1 MPRLKSLLVAA
12 AILIGSVA
20 VATFLVSLAPEPERQ
35 EPPSPVPFVQTAP
48 VAVGFGA
55 IPVFGAGTVRPSAE
69 IAIAPQVG
77 GRVVWVAP
85 GFLSGGRV
93 AAGQTLFR
101 IEESDYVNRVREAE
115 AELAARQVAFLEAQ
129 EEAEIAR
136 AEYGRYSG
144 RQASDTPP
152 EANALALHG
161 PQLNAARTALV
172 RAQAWVDDANLA
184 LSRTQVNAPFDGF
197 VREESVDVGQLMT
210 AGQAVGRLYAADAV
224 EVVVPL
230 SDAGA
235 AVIPGLW
242 ALRAGD
248 TERGVA
254 ARVFAEYGDGSYAWE
269 GYADRAESSL
279 DEQSRTI
286 DVIVRVPDPFSSGVP
301 TGSTIALDGS
311 PPLLVGKFV
320 EVESQGLEPERFFGV
335 RRAALQP
342 GNEIWTVR
350 DDETVSIVPVR
361 VLQRGDDEIFVTGAL
376 GDGWPAITGGIQFAT
391 NGMLVRTGSAPGQ

>member
-152 EANALALHG
+152 EANAL
-161 PQLNAARTALV
+161 
-172 RAQAWVDDANLA
+172 
-184 LSRTQVNAPFDGF
+184 
-197 VREESVDVGQLMT
+197 
-210 AGQAVGRLYAADAV
+210 
-224 EVVVPL
+224 
-230 SDAGA
+230 
-235 AVIPGLW
+235 
-242 ALRAGD
+242 
-248 TERGVA
+248 
-254 ARVFAEYGDGSYAWE
+254 
-269 GYADRAESSL
+269 L

-320 EVESQGLEPERFFGV
+320 EVEIQGLEPERFFRV
-335 RRAALQP
+335 RRAALRP

-376 GDGWPAITGGIQFAT
+376 GDGWPAIAGGIQFAT
-391 NGMLVRTGSAPGQ
+391 NGMLVRTGSAPEQ

>member
-152 EANALALHG
+152 EANAL
-161 PQLNAARTALV
+161 
-172 RAQAWVDDANLA
+172 
-184 LSRTQVNAPFDGF
+184 
-197 VREESVDVGQLMT
+197 
-210 AGQAVGRLYAADAV
+210 
-224 EVVVPL
+224 
-230 SDAGA
+230 
-235 AVIPGLW
+235 
-242 ALRAGD
+242 
-248 TERGVA
+248 
-254 ARVFAEYGDGSYAWE
+254 
-269 GYADRAESSL
+269 L

-320 EVESQGLEPERFFGV
+320 EVEIQGLEPERFFRV
-335 RRAALQP
+335 RRAALRP

-376 GDGWPAITGGIQFAT
+376 GDGWPAIAGGIQFAT

>member
-12 AILIGSVA
+12 AILVGSVA

-152 EANALALHG
+152 EANAL
-161 PQLNAARTALV
+161 
-172 RAQAWVDDANLA
+172 
-184 LSRTQVNAPFDGF
+184 
-197 VREESVDVGQLMT
+197 
-210 AGQAVGRLYAADAV
+210 
-224 EVVVPL
+224 
-230 SDAGA
+230 
-235 AVIPGLW
+235 
-242 ALRAGD
+242 
-248 TERGVA
+248 
-254 ARVFAEYGDGSYAWE
+254 
-269 GYADRAESSL
+269 L

-320 EVESQGLEPERFFGV
+320 EVEIQGLEPERFFRV
-335 RRAALQP
+335 RRAALRP

-376 GDGWPAITGGIQFAT
+376 GDGWPAIAGGIQFAT

>member
-12 AILIGSVA
+12 AILVGSVA

-152 EANALALHG
+152 EANAL
-161 PQLNAARTALV
+161 
-172 RAQAWVDDANLA
+172 
-184 LSRTQVNAPFDGF
+184 
-197 VREESVDVGQLMT
+197 
-210 AGQAVGRLYAADAV
+210 
-224 EVVVPL
+224 
-230 SDAGA
+230 
-235 AVIPGLW
+235 
-242 ALRAGD
+242 
-248 TERGVA
+248 
-254 ARVFAEYGDGSYAWE
+254 
-269 GYADRAESSL
+269 L

-301 TGSTIALDGS
+301 TGSAIALDGS

-320 EVESQGLEPERFFGV
+320 EVEIQGLEPERFFRV
-335 RRAALQP
+335 RRAALRP

-376 GDGWPAITGGIQFAT
+376 GDGWPAIAGGIQFAT

>member
-1 MPRLKSLLVAA
+1 MR
-12 AILIGSVA
+12 
-20 VATFLVSLAPEPERQ
+20 
-35 EPPSPVPFVQTAP
+35 
-48 VAVGFGA
+48 
-55 IPVFGAGTVRPSAE
+55 
-69 IAIAPQVG
+69 
-77 GRVVWVAP
+77 
-85 GFLSGGRV
+85 
-93 AAGQTLFR
+93 
-101 IEESDYVNRVREAE
+101 SDAE
-115 AELAARQVAFLEAQ
+115 AELAARHVAFLEAQ

-184 LSRTQVNAPFDGF
+184 LCRTQVNAPFDGF

-235 AVIPGLW
+235 ALIPGLW

-320 EVESQGLEPERFFGV
+320 EVEIQGLEPERFFRV

>member
-152 EANALALHG
+152 EANAL
-161 PQLNAARTALV
+161 
-172 RAQAWVDDANLA
+172 
-184 LSRTQVNAPFDGF
+184 
-197 VREESVDVGQLMT
+197 
-210 AGQAVGRLYAADAV
+210 
-224 EVVVPL
+224 
-230 SDAGA
+230 
-235 AVIPGLW
+235 
-242 ALRAGD
+242 
-248 TERGVA
+248 
-254 ARVFAEYGDGSYAWE
+254 
-269 GYADRAESSL
+269 L

-301 TGSTIALDGS
+301 TGSAIALDGS

-320 EVESQGLEPERFFGV
+320 EVEIQGLEPERFFRV
-335 RRAALQP
+335 RRAALRP

-376 GDGWPAITGGIQFAT
+376 GDGWPAIAGGIQFAT